1 MSNHAYL
8 LTPRGPAALA
18 VIRLQGPAVADFL
31 TRQFARPVVPGK
43 PIHATLFDQHGPID
57 DPVIV
62 VLPNGGAD
70 ITLHGS
76 DYIVD
81 RVLDLAR
88 TAGFEIHDQPD
99 RPLPLDAADGPTI
112 LHREVAAHLPRAR
125 TPLAVHMLV
134 NQPAAWQ
141 EFIRRSAPAPAEQ
154 AHLARW
160 TARSEALKS
169 ELRRILDDR
178 ALLHLLTPP
187 RVAIIGA
194 PNVGKSTLANQ
205 LFARQRVIT
214 ADLPGTTRDWVGEIA
229 NIDGLPIML
238 VDTPGQRETTDP
250 IEHQAILA
258 SQSQIRAADLVLI
271 VLDAA
276 RPLEPDQ
283 APLLEAHPDAL
294 RIINKADAPHAWDA
308 SNLNALRTVATTG
321 QGIDP
326 LRQLIRAHFHLP
338 TDINEQS
345 PRIWTDRQ
353 RGLIEHSLTN
363 PAILQHILDDRSQE

>member
-18 VIRLQGPAVADFL
+18 VIRLQGPAVSEFL
-31 TRQFARPVVPGK
+31 ARHFARAVVPGK
-43 PIHATLFDQHGPID
+43 PVHATLSDQTGPID

-62 VLPNGGAD
+62 ALPDGGAD
-70 ITLHGS
+70 ISLHGS
-76 DYIVD
+76 DYLVD

-99 RPLPLDAADGPTI
+99 QPLPLDVADGPTI
-112 LHREVAAHLPRAR
+112 LHREVATSLPHAR
-125 TPLAVHMLV
+125 TPLAVRVLV

-141 EFIRRSAPAPAEQ
+141 EFIRRCAPAPAEQ

-187 RVAIIGA
+187 RVALIGV

-229 NIDGLPIML
+229 NIEGLAIML
-238 VDTPGQRETTDP
+238 VDTPGQRQTSDP
-250 IEHQAILA
+250 IERQAILA

-271 VLDAA
+271 ILDAA
-276 RPLEPDQ
+276 RPLESDQ

-294 RIINKADAPHAWDA
+294 RIINKSDAPQAWDA
-308 SNLNALRTVATTG
+308 PNLNALRTVATTG
-321 QGIDP
+321 QGIDC
-326 LRQLIRAHFHLP
+326 LRQRIRTHFHLP
-338 TDINEQS
+338 ADLDEQS

-353 RGLIEHSLTN
+353 RGLLEHALNT
-363 PAILQHILDDRSQE
+363 PAILHRLVNDPT